1 MKEEP
6 PLRSGSFAGVMEEYA
21 EGKLFYVW
29 LLGRDSDEGGDDKAP
44 GKMSSPS
51 GILLQPD
58 DLDLLEPDEYLGGLC
73 DLTGEIGRFAVAQG
87 TARNSDGV
95 KRCLETNGTIL
106 TAIQCMEQLPGGV
119 GKKVDQLRRS
129 VEKLERMLY
138 EMSLS
143 EATGGRTVDAAEDM
157 VVEGSSKVD

>member
-1 MKEEP
+1 MTEEP

-21 EGKLFYVW
+21 EGKLFYAW
-29 LLGRDSDEGGDDKAP
+29 LHGRDDALGSDTVMEKG
-44 GKMSSPS
+44 SSPS
-51 GILLQPD
+51 GILLQPS
-58 DLDLLEPDEYLGGLC
+58 DLEILEPEEYLGGLC

-95 KRCLETNGTIL
+95 KRCLEANGTIHFAL
-106 TAIQCMEQLPGGV
+106 QCLEILPGGI
-119 GKKVDQLRRS
+119 GKKLDQLRRS

-143 EATGGRTVDAAEDM
+143 DATGGRILDTQEDM
-157 VVEGSSKVD
+157 AEEEK